1 MAIKSGFFNSVN
13 GDRVYNADDLNN
25 FFEGIT
31 SDGVFKGYASELKVE
46 ANSGMS
52 VRVLTGKA
60 ICLDKY
66 INLTAALDLPIEGG
80 NSLPRID
87 AVVIN
92 TNLQDRQG
100 YIYVKTGT
108 PAATPTAPTLY
119 NNANSKEMALA
130 YINVSANATTITAA
144 DITDKRSDPAVCGW
158 VRLTNVSAELITYR
172 VNKTLTSA
180 ASVVDLG
187 VSEFDANNDT
197 VFIYK
202 NGLLL
207 AETTEYLI
215 QGTGSAAKV
224 HLSAEASKG
233 TKFIFIVQHLGS

>member
-1 MAIKSGFFNSVN
+1 MAVRSGFFNSVN
-13 GDRVYNADDLNN
+13 GDRVYNADDLNH
-25 FFEGIT
+25 FFEGII

-66 INLTAALDLPIEGG
+66 INLTAALDLTIEGG

-92 TNLQDRQG
+92 TNLQDRQS

-119 NNANSKEMALA
+119 DNANSKELALA

-172 VNKTLTSA
+172 VNKTLTNA

-207 AETTEYLI
+207 VEATEYLI

-233 TKFIFIVQHLGS
+233 TEFIFIVQHVGM

>member
-1 MAIKSGFFNSVN
+1 MAVKSGFFNSVN
-13 GDRVYNADDLNN
+13 GDRVYNADDLNH
-25 FFEGIT
+25 FFEGII

-66 INLTAALDLPIEGG
+66 INLTAALDLTIEGG

-92 TNLQDRQG
+92 TNLQDRQS

-119 NNANSKEMALA
+119 DNANSKELALA

-172 VNKTLTSA
+172 VNKTLTNA

-207 AETTEYLI
+207 VETTEYLI

-233 TKFIFIVQHLGS
+233 TEFIFIVQHVGM